1 MPEETS
7 YPDSILPSQSN
18 VPTTDNVRRRPI
30 SKLGEFVLWMALSL
44 LFLEYISLP
53 LFSIYIL
60 KWINPPWTSVM
71 VQRMEESG
79 GTLDIKHTF
88 VPLEKISRHVRRAV
102 LIAEDRK
109 FYRHG
114 GVDWKAM
121 ERAWKLNVKSDR
133 IRFGGSTITMQLAK
147 NLFFRLDRSYF
158 RKAEEIIIA
167 MRMEKI
173 LSKKRILE
181 LYLNVIEFGE
191 GIFGVEE
198 AARVYFGKSAS
209 RLTRSEAA
217 RLVACIPCPIRH
229 HPNDGSSWVRRR
241 ARRILRIL

>member
-1 MPEETS
+1 MSTETS
-7 YPDSILPSQSN
+7 YPDSTSQPPFD
-18 VPTTDNVRRRPI
+18 VPGDGKAGRHPLG
-30 SKLGEFVLWMALSL
+30 KLWEFASWMALSL

-53 LFSIYIL
+53 VFSLYLL

-71 VQRMEESG
+71 VQRMEESS
-79 GTLDIKHTF
+79 GTLDIKYTF

-114 GVDWKAM
+114 GIDWEAM
-121 ERAWKLNVKSDR
+121 ERAWHLNVKSDR
-133 IRFGGSTITMQLAK
+133 IRFGGSTITMQLSK

-158 RKAEEIIIA
+158 RKAEEIITA
-167 MRMEKI
+167 MRMEKV

-217 RLVACIPCPIRH
+217 RLVACIPSPLRH

>member
-1 MPEETS
+1 MSEQTS
-7 YPDSILPSQSN
+7 YSDSTREHRSDAHTNRHSRWSPA
-18 VPTTDNVRRRPI
+18 R
-30 SKLGEFVLWMALSL
+30 KLWEFASWMTLSL

-53 LFSIYIL
+53 LFSIYLL

-79 GTLDIKHTF
+79 GTLDFKYTF

-114 GVDWKAM
+114 GVDWEAM
-121 ERAWKLNVKSDR
+121 GRAWRMNVKSDK
-133 IRFGGSTITMQLAK
+133 IRFGGSTVTMQLAK

-158 RKAEEIIIA
+158 RKAEEIITA

-173 LSKKRILE
+173 MSKKRILE

-191 GIFGVEE
+191 GIFGVEA
-198 AARVYFGKSAS
+198 AARTYFGKSAS
-209 RLTRSEAA
+209 RLTRLEAA
-217 RLVACIPCPIRH
+217 RLVACIPSPIRH
-229 HPNDGSSWVRRR
+229 NPNDGSSWVRRR